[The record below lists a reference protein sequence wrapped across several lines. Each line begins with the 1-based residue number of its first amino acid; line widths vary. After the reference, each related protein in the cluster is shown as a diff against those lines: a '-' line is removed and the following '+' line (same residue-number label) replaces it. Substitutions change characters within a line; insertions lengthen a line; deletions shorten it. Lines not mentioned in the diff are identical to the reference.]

1 MFKTFSK
8 KNRIKSKTL
17 ILPQDMKITIF
28 TVRKGKLP
36 MFVQSYH
43 HRIITDQWKWELR
56 MDP

>member
-36 MFVQSYH
+36 MFVQTKLSSQDNY
-43 HRIITDQWKWELR
+43 
-56 MDP
+56 